1 MAKAEGSKRMDK
13 GGKCFMRFN
22 AVGQPYRICKSSKE
36 LKMEKERAK
45 KNKKKALDKIKATE
59 EKRKK
64 ELEELKKKRDA
75 NIRLSK
81 RSNGTSVPKNAKGKK
96 TKK

>member
-1 MAKAEGSKRMDK
+1 MAKAKGSKRMDK
-13 GGKCFMRFN
+13 GGACFMRFN
-22 AVGQPYRICKSSKE
+22 AQGQPYRICKSSKE

-45 KNKKKALDKIKATE
+45 KNKKKAIDKVKATE

-75 NIRLSK
+75 N
-81 RSNGTSVPKNAKGKK
+81 KNAKGKK